1 MRSRAPKIR
10 SLNRRLLVM
19 TCLGTSLPAGI
30 IDATSFSEAQA
41 AATEQEA
48 EKSTPHRE
56 ARSRRHDIP
65 SVSEHPKRRH
75 ARTEINSTADET
87 VHVSSVQRSRGG
99 GMMRVETAP
108 YAVQTI
114 TKSFIDMRSP
124 TSTAL
129 ELVRNLPS
137 VNIAV
142 TDTSGL
148 QGGRIQSRS
157 LTDADMALMIDGG
170 PAASAAYMA
179 ENVESEDVDS
189 VSMMPGSS
197 PIDLPVTSAAAGV
210 LNQATHDPSHK
221 FGGTMDFSYGTN
233 NLARQF
239 IRLESGDVGNTG
251 SRGFVSFAHTHARS
265 WFGGGRNEKIH
276 VDVGVRKDWANGSYA
291 RAFMGWNLEDF
302 VVDRYGTANQFYDF
316 KRTGN
321 SYGRKAEFDAVGND
335 YWKNNINHW
344 MQLFLTAPMHVV
356 LTRHLHF
363 DLRPY
368 YNWGRGWSGSAG
380 AFSGATSGNTYKSG
394 VPVATGTPVTSF
406 FLQDGA
412 FSVGLT
418 AILGYDIDKH
428 NHFEFGYWYQNQ
440 DYTQHFPSSVTTAEG
455 ANPSPNNSTYQI
467 YRNGSRVYPGNTAGF
482 EIHSLFFQDTAKYF
496 HDHLLV
502 NAGFKYVMSN
512 VWYIVYPSKQK
523 LGQNL
528 TAPLPHVSIS
538 YHFNE
543 HHQLYMNAEGDFR
556 QPASS
561 AVANTNIDG
570 TLPKNQY
577 SIREE
582 LGYRYNDKYLI
593 VDLDLFNYNITNRLL
608 STYVGNNQTGV
619 VNAGN
624 QTARGVDLMV
634 STQPIHGLSPYFSME
649 YLNATTDTNI
659 AASDINGSLTAFASK
674 GKQAPLAPH
683 FMANF
688 GLTYTYKGIFA
699 NGALHY
705 TGPQSTTLAGDQRMP
720 GYFTNTLSLGYH
732 FKPLWHAKSP
742 TIRLN
747 FTNLTGAILRTGVVG
762 VGTNASQVRLMNGN
776 LSNTGSGAQFILE
789 PRFTVTGTVST
800 AF

>member
-1 MRSRAPKIR
+1 
-10 SLNRRLLVM
+10 
-19 TCLGTSLPAGI
+19 
-30 IDATSFSEAQA
+30 
-41 AATEQEA
+41 
-48 EKSTPHRE
+48 
-56 ARSRRHDIP
+56 
-65 SVSEHPKRRH
+65 
-75 ARTEINSTADET
+75 
-87 VHVSSVQRSRGG
+87 
-99 GMMRVETAP
+99 MMRVETAP

-210 LNQATHDPSHK
+210 LNQSTHVPQHK
-221 FGGTMDFSYGTN
+221 FGGTMDFAYGTN

-251 SRGFVSFAHTHARS
+251 ARGFVSFAHTRARS

-276 VDVGVRKDWANGSYA
+276 VDVGVRKDWSNGSYA

-302 VVDRYGTANQFYDF
+302 VVDRYGTASQFYDF
-316 KRTGN
+316 KKTGN
-321 SYGRKAEFDAVGND
+321 SYGRKSEYDPVGND
-335 YWKNNINHW
+335 DWKNNINHW

-356 LTRHLHF
+356 ITKHLTL
-363 DLRPY
+363 DLRSY
-368 YNWGRGWSGSAG
+368 YNWGRGWSGEAG
-380 AFSGATSGNTYKSG
+380 GFSSATSGNTYKSG
-394 VPVATGTPVTSF
+394 LPVATGTPLTSY

-412 FSVGLT
+412 FSVGTT

-428 NHFEFGYWYQNQ
+428 NHLELGYWYQKQ
-440 DYTQHFPSSVTTAEG
+440 DYTQHFPTSITNQDG
-455 ANPSPNNSTYQI
+455 ANSSPNDPNYQI
-467 YRNGSRVYPGNTAGF
+467 YRNGSRVFPGNTAGF

-496 HDHLLV
+496 NDHLLV

-512 VWYIVYPSKQK
+512 VWYIVYPSRRQ

-528 TAPLPHVSIS
+528 TAPLPHVSVS

-543 HHQLYMNAEGDFR
+543 HHQFYVNAEGDFR
-556 QPASS
+556 QPSPS

-582 LGYRYNDKYLI
+582 LGYRYNDKNFV
-593 VDLDLFNYNITNRLL
+593 VDLDFFNYNITNRLL

-634 STQPIHGLSPYFSME
+634 SMQPLYGFSPYVSFE

-659 AASDINGSLTAFASK
+659 AASDVNGNLTAFRSK

-683 FMANF
+683 FMTNF

-732 FKPLWHAKSP
+732 FKPVWYAKSP